1 MFARRRVLNIAA
13 AAFAAVGMT
22 FAMTFAMTGCDQL
35 VKTLDPDPGSSGVL
49 KIGVIQPHGYF
60 VSFARGAELA
70 RMELNAE
77 GGILGHQIEFIYRDN
92 QNGLVFPT
100 PESTIQAAEEL
111 IHGENVFAL
120 LGPTFSSNAVHLGN
134 TAQQTQTP
142 ILVNATSGAVS
153 ASSEYIFL
161 VAGTTGSQGEGL
173 AKFAL
178 STDNL
183 GATTAA
189 ALSQAGDLY
198 SEVLADAFA
207 KKFED
212 LGGSVL
218 ARETYEV
225 GSKTFADSLGRTLAG
240 NPDVVL
246 MASFA
251 PEVPLAIN
259 EAREAG
265 YEGVFLGGTGW
276 NDPDS
281 FFHALEDNSV
291 LDGSFF
297 TSNFSA
303 EAPGASVQRFV
314 AGYQA
319 AYGTTP
325 PGQSSKGY
333 DAMKLLAQAI
343 ETAGKLDAP
352 AVRDALAATTNYEG
366 ATAIVRYNEHRQPLK
381 EIVIMTIQ
389 NGESSFY
396 QLLAP

>member
-1 MFARRRVLNIAA
+1 MFARLRVLNLAV
-13 AAFAAVGMT
+13 AAV
-22 FAMTFAMTGCDQL
+22 AAVAMTGCDQL
-35 VKTLDPDPGSSGVL
+35 VKTLDPDAGSSDAL
-49 KIGVIQPHGYF
+49 KIGVIQPSGYF

-77 GGILGHQIEFIYRDN
+77 GGVLGRQIEFIYRDN
-92 QNGLVFPT
+92 QKDLVFPT

-111 IHGENVFAL
+111 IQDEKVFAL
-120 LGPTFSSNAVHLGN
+120 LGPTFSSNAVHLAN
-134 TAQQTQTP
+134 IAQESQTP

-161 VAGTTGSQGEGL
+161 VAGTTGSQGDGL

-178 STDNL
+178 SPDNL
-183 GATTAA
+183 GAMTAA
-189 ALSQAGDLY
+189 ALVQEDDLY

-207 KKFED
+207 AKFEE

-225 GSKTFADSLGRTLAG
+225 GSATFAGPIERALAG

-246 MASFA
+246 MAGFA
-251 PEVPLAIN
+251 PDVPLAIN

-276 NDPDS
+276 NDPDQ

-291 LDGSFF
+291 LNGSFF
-297 TSNFSA
+297 ASNFSA
-303 EAPGASVQRFV
+303 DAPGDSVQRFV

-333 DAMKLLAQAI
+333 DAMKLLAQAV
-343 ETAGKLDAP
+343 EAAGKLDAP

-366 ATAIVRYNEHRQPLK
+366 ATAIVRYNKDRQPLK

-389 NGESSFY
+389 DGESKFY